1 LSRVFVMLSFMAVRY
16 GFKPYLQH
24 KYPTI
29 VKRQKFLFFDVGKKV
44 YRDRWLSVYNKWSPY
59 LYYGAAAVA
68 CVWMLVLLKSTVEKA
83 NDLSLSALERAEK
96 AEAANEMSQAV
107 YNLKVASSFTTD
119 VRLVEDIQ
127 KKVEEMKASLTSQS
141 TGLGK
146 ESTGRKQRGPD
157 RTAVK
162 RPDGMTEYIAGRY
175 KKIQKLGQGGMG
187 VVWLAEDNTLE
198 RRIAIKEL
206 PLQFAHDREFKERF
220 FKRARLL
227 ARLTHPNIVQVYDII
242 EDSDAVYYTMEFVD
256 GVSLDKTSKVPRLSM
271 SAIIDYALQILKGIE
286 YAHSMKI
293 IHRDLKPMNIMV
305 RNDGVIK
312 IADFGLAKLMGSS
325 PLTMAGTVMG
335 SPMYMSPEQALGEDV
350 DARSDLYSFSM
361 ILYELV
367 TGSPAFKGSTKEV
380 IAQQIRG
387 VPAPPSSIMDI
398 PHWVDDLIMKGISKD
413 RSQRYQDASEMMAYI
428 TRHARDI

>member
-1 LSRVFVMLSFMAVRY
+1 A
-16 GFKPYLQH
+16 G
-24 KYPTI
+24 
-29 VKRQKFLFFDVGKKV
+29 
-44 YRDRWLSVYNKWSPY
+44 
-59 LYYGAAAVA
+59 
-68 CVWMLVLLKSTVEKA
+68 LLPA
-83 NDLSLSALERAEK
+83 
-96 AEAANEMSQAV
+96 
-107 YNLKVASSFTTD
+107 LKVASSFTTD

-220 FKRARLL
+220 FREARLL